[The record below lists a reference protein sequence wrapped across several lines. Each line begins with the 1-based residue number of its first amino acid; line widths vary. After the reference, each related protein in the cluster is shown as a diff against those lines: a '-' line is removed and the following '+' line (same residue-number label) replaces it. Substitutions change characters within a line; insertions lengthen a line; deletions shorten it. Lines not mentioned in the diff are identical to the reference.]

1 MAKEIDARGMSCP
14 RPVLLAK
21 QALAEAADDG
31 SIKVLVDN
39 SDAAE
44 NLKGLSA
51 SLGYAVQAATH
62 GDKDFSVTFSK
73 ADAVANDATTSPAAN
88 DDYLVVLQG
97 DEMGQGDAAFG
108 KKLLEGFI
116 YALTEQDKLPKYVLC
131 YNKGVTLTTLNDKTA
146 ADLNTL
152 TEKGVQVLSCGL
164 CLDYYGLKEKLR
176 VGQVTNMYRICELM
190 RSHPVVKP

>member
-1 MAKEIDARGMSCP
+1 M
-14 RPVLLAK
+14 
-21 QALAEAADDG
+21 
-31 SIKVLVDN
+31 
-39 SDAAE
+39 
-44 NLKGLSA
+44 
-51 SLGYAVQAATH
+51 
-62 GDKDFSVTFSK
+62 
-73 ADAVANDATTSPAAN
+73 ANDT
-88 DDYLVVLQG
+88 YLVVLQG

-116 YALTEQDKLPKYVLC
+116 YALTEQDELPTYVVC
-131 YNKGVTLTTLNDKTA
+131 YNKGVTLTTLNDKTV

-152 TEKGVQVLSCGL
+152 MDKGVQVLSCGL

>member
-1 MAKEIDARGMSCP
+1 MTKEIDARGMSCP

-21 QALAEAADDG
+21 QALADAADNG
-31 SIKVLVDN
+31 LRVLVDN
-39 SDAAE
+39 PDAAE
-44 NLKGLSA
+44 NLKGLGT
-51 SLGYAVQAATH
+51 SLGYAVQAAPYEE
-62 GDKDFSVTFSK
+62 KDFIVTFSK
-73 ADAVANDATTSPAAN
+73 GKPIETVVKESPVANDT
-88 DDYLVVLQG
+88 YLVVLQG

-116 YALTEQDKLPKYVLC
+116 YALTEQDELPTYVVC
-131 YNKGVTLTTLNDKTA
+131 YNKGVTLTTLNDKTV

-152 TEKGVQVLSCGL
+152 MDKGIQVLSCGL

>member
-1 MAKEIDARGMSCP
+1 MTKEIDARGMSCP

-21 QALAEAADDG
+21 QALADAADNG
-31 SIKVLVDN
+31 LRVLVDN
-39 SDAAE
+39 PDAAE
-44 NLKGLSA
+44 NLKGLGT
-51 SLGYAVQAATH
+51 SLGYAVQAAPYEE
-62 GDKDFSVTFSK
+62 KDFIVIFSK
-73 ADAVANDATTSPAAN
+73 GKPIETVVKESPVANDT
-88 DDYLVVLQG
+88 YLVVLQG

-116 YALTEQDKLPKYVLC
+116 YALTEQDELPTYVVC
-131 YNKGVTLTTLNDKTA
+131 YNKGVTLTTLNDKTV

-152 TEKGVQVLSCGL
+152 MDKGVQVLSCGL